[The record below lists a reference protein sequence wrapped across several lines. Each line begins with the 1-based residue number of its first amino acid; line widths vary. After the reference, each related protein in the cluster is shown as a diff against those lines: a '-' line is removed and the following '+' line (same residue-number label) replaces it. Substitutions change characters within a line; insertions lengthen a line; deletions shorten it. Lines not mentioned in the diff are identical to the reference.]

1 MKTNKEHLLKRIAC
15 AVLALVTAG
24 CCASCNLD
32 TVHKEVR
39 QFFGEFSAGPSADT
53 SSEPASSWPVPAE
66 SSAPTSSVPES
77 AVPVESVQ
85 TEYYFQ
91 HLSAAQQKDYGA
103 LLAAVSAQEETAVTQ
118 SNQSGEVFP
127 VMRAL
132 YYDHPE
138 LFWLPNG
145 GGEFYSYTNR
155 GEYHFT
161 YLHTAGSL
169 SAMQAELEAAA
180 AGLLETVPENATE
193 YQRVQMVFEY
203 LVDHIEYDLE
213 TENSG
218 NIYGALVEG
227 RARCEGYARAAQ
239 YLLNRLGV
247 FCTYVAGECYSSGSH
262 AWNLIQVDGSYYY
275 MDVTWG
281 DPSFLGE
288 GPGIEQYRNY
298 SYLCA
303 TTQEILATRTIDET
317 YAPMPVCD
325 ATQYNYF
332 RQNGLFVDQSLDQA
346 KTALQQQYQAGK
358 CWIPLQFA
366 SVTLYEQARK
376 ELIEGQGLYTVM
388 DAAGA
393 SLTGYSYLQNEQ
405 LRTLTFIFS

>member
-1 MKTNKEHLLKRIAC
+1 
-15 AVLALVTAG
+15 
-24 CCASCNLD
+24 
-32 TVHKEVR
+32 
-39 QFFGEFSAGPSADT
+39 
-53 SSEPASSWPVPAE
+53 
-66 SSAPTSSVPES
+66 
-77 AVPVESVQ
+77 
-85 TEYYFQ
+85 
-91 HLSAAQQKDYGA
+91 
-103 LLAAVSAQEETAVTQ
+103 
-118 SNQSGEVFP
+118 
-127 VMRAL
+127 
-132 YYDHPE
+132 
-138 LFWLPNG
+138 
-145 GGEFYSYTNR
+145 
-155 GEYHFT
+155 
-161 YLHTAGSL
+161 
-169 SAMQAELEAAA
+169 
-180 AGLLETVPENATE
+180 
-193 YQRVQMVFEY
+193 MVFEY

-358 CWIPLQFA
+358 RWIPLQFA